1 MSGGKVVMR
10 LIIRDGTCVR
20 FEGCVGDGG
29 LYAVRSLQ
37 MKKSDY
43 GRRSKMLTLKD
54 LARGR
59 MGFMMME

>member
-1 MSGGKVVMR
+1 
-10 LIIRDGTCVR
+10 
-20 FEGCVGDGG
+20 